1 MIKPNPALN
10 IAAVFTVLLMS
21 YALGFVGGRDQQ
33 KQLPCP
39 IYQLKQ

>member
-1 MIKPNPALN
+1 MSKFN
-10 IAAVFTVLLMS
+10 IAAIITLLIMS
-21 YALGFVGGRDQQ
+21 YAIGFVGGRDQQ